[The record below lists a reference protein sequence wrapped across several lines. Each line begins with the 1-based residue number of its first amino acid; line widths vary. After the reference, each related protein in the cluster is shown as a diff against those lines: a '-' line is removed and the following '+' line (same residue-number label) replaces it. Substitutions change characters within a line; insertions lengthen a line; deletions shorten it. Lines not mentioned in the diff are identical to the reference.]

1 MENELGLLVN
11 LSVSLG
17 LALVLGLITE
27 RLRLSSIVGY
37 LLAGIVLGPQTPGFV
52 ADAKMA
58 HDFAEI
64 GVILLM
70 FGVGLH
76 FDLKSLLAVRRI
88 ALPGAMGQI
97 LVASVLGTVSMLL
110 FGWPAGTGLVIGVA
124 ISVASTVVLVR
135 MLMDNDV
142 LHTGQGQIAVG
153 WLVVEDIFTVLA
165 MVFLPGISGTLGLN
179 EKAGEGPL
187 VAMAW
192 AMAKFA
198 GLGLLVF
205 VVGKR
210 TIPWLLRQVA
220 AARSRELFTLAIFA
234 LALTIATG
242 SAVLFGI
249 SMALGAFLAGMVV
262 GQTEVSHQAAA
273 DALPMKRRL
282 CRPLLRFC
290 RHAL

>member
-1 MENELGLLVN
+1 MEKELGLLVN

>member
-1 MENELGLLVN
+1 MEKELGLLVN

-192 AMAKFA
+192 AMAKFSSGNNGNGTVKLFLNA
-198 GLGLLVF
+198 SICALSF
-205 VVGKR
+205 PMH
-210 TIPWLLRQVA
+210 IPMSFTSLAKA
-220 AARSRELFTLAIFA
+220 ASFWITW
-234 LALTIATG
+234 
-242 SAVLFGI
+242 
-249 SMALGAFLAGMVV
+249 
-262 GQTEVSHQAAA
+262 
-273 DALPMKRRL
+273 
-282 CRPLLRFC
+282 
-290 RHAL
+290 